1 MPTVTSSPSATFLAR
16 LSIPM
21 SAPGSGPPAALSTSM
36 TRAPAGT
43 VTTPGRRTFPLTAT
57 TSECADVGEAA
68 GPAAGPAAAT
78 VATGGGAIA

>member
-1 MPTVTSSPSATFLAR
+1 
-16 LSIPM
+16 
-21 SAPGSGPPAALSTSM
+21 M

-68 GPAAGPAAAT
+68 GPAAGPAAAP
-78 VATGGGAIA
+78 VATGGGAIV